1 MMPLHDAASAALSA
15 WSARIGGTRLIFG
28 PGSLDGLG
36 EAARESSGHRVLL
49 VTDPGL
55 EKAGHASRAEA
66 SLRRAGLEV
75 LVFDGV
81 EENPS
86 TRHVEAGAAA
96 ARPAGI
102 DLIVALGGGSAMDC
116 AKGINF
122 LLTNGGSM
130 ESYWGFGHAARP
142 MLASIGVPTTA
153 GTGSDAQSYAL
164 IEQEGTRRKMA
175 CGDEKARF
183 ATVILDPDLTGT
195 CPRRVSAASGMDA
208 VSHAVESWVSRPRNP
223 VSCMLGLKAWR
234 LLEEAF
240 APALDDP
247 GDLRARGA
255 MLLGAHL
262 AGAAVESSMLG
273 AAHASAN
280 PLTSRD
286 HALAH
291 GEAVLL
297 MLPHVVRFNG
307 PAAGPLYGELLGGPA
322 AGEAGAPEALAS
334 RLEAMR
340 AHGGLPA
347 RLRDVGV
354 ERAELPGLA
363 EAAGSQWTAQF
374 NPRQVTRDD
383 FEALYDA
390 AW

>member
-1 MMPLHDAASAALSA
+1 MTPHDAATAAVSA

-28 PGSLDGLG
+28 SGALDDLG
-36 EAARESSGHRVLL
+36 EASRDLTGHHVLL
-49 VTDPGL
+49 VTDPGIRR
-55 EKAGHASRAEA
+55 AGHVARAEA
-66 SLRRAGLEV
+66 SLRRAGAQV
-75 LVFDGV
+75 VVFDGV

-122 LLTNGGSM
+122 VLTNGGSM

-183 ATVILDPDLTGT
+183 AAVILDPELTAT
-195 CPRRVSAASGMDA
+195 CPRRVSAAAGMDA
-208 VSHAVESWVSRPRNP
+208 VSHAVESWVSRPGNP
-223 VSCMLGLKAWR
+223 VSGMLALEAWR
-234 LLEEAF
+234 LLEGAF
-240 APALDDP
+240 RPALDDP
-247 GDLRARGA
+247 DDLRARGA

-280 PLTSRD
+280 SLTARD

-297 MLPHVVRFNG
+297 MLPHVVRFNA
-307 PAAGPLYGELLGGPA
+307 PEAGPRYAELLGA
-322 AGEAGAPEALAS
+322 AGGTGTDPSETLAS
-334 RLEAMR
+334 RLESMR
-340 AHGGLPA
+340 SHGGLPG
-347 RLRDVGV
+347 RLRDIGV
-354 ERAELPGLA
+354 DRAELPGLA
-363 EAAGSQWTAQF
+363 EAASTQWTARF
-374 NPRQVTRDD
+374 NPRDMTRDD
-383 FEALYDA
+383 FEALYEA